1 MNNRMTSIVKPNI
14 NLFFLIKV
22 HVDKENIDIYT
33 CTYMYNVRHKYVNFF
48 PYIFQCK
55 QHLFFLKGFL
65 IVVVPF

>member
-33 CTYMYNVRHKYVNFF
+33 CTYMYNVRQKYVNFF
-48 PYIFQCK
+48 SLYISM
-55 QHLFFLKGFL
+55 
-65 IVVVPF
+65 